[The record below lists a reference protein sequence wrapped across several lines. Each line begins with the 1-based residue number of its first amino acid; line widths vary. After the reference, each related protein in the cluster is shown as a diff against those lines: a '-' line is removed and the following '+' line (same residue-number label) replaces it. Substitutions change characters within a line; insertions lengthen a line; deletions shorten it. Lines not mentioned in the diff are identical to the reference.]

1 MVYIVLEIERLLYN
15 NEKFRYKE
23 YYGGVYLHIS
33 SVRRLCLG
41 INEGTLG
48 NIYAAI
54 LLVSEDYSKSFF
66 FIFCVFFSQ
75 HKKSIN

>member
-1 MVYIVLEIERLLYN
+1 MRWNGLLYN
-15 NEKFRYKE
+15 TKNWYKE

-33 SVRRLCLG
+33 SLRRLCLG

-48 NIYAAI
+48 NITYIYAAI

-66 FIFCVFFSQ
+66 FIFCSQ
-75 HKKSIN
+75 HKKA